1 MGVRAPRYHVAPRG
15 GVTNRALKDG
25 ETNPIARQETSK
37 DAPPDGASRLAA
49 LRVVLEK
56 AAVTGGDRRLL
67 LLTHRSPD
75 PDALGALTGL
85 DFLLR
90 GTMGLD
96 PVIATGGRIFRAE
109 NMAMVRELDLVFE
122 DYQTIDPA
130 RFWGVIVVDAQPTFG
145 HTVLPPEVP
154 LLAVFDHHQ
163 PQGSPVGDEIPH
175 YDVRLGVGATCSIVF
190 EYIEASGLE
199 LDRRTATALCCGVRF
214 DTGDLSLKTTA
225 LDERA
230 FFECFRLADRRMLAR
245 ITRPSLPSTY
255 YRELHRSLS
264 RARRHGPLVF
274 GLLGRVKDPESVAEM
289 ADFFLRLEGAG
300 WSLVGGQ
307 FEGSYHLSL
316 RTDPRFGRAFPLLD
330 RVLDGE
336 GSFGGRGTVAGGQI
350 PLEGADDKT
359 LTLLERRLRA
369 RALKMVDLSALGGS
383 DPRFGTRL
391 TRLP

>member
-1 MGVRAPRYHVAPRG
+1 MKKGGANKPLAGNDAGPDAAP
-15 GVTNRALKDG
+15 DG
-25 ETNPIARQETSK
+25 EV
-37 DAPPDGASRLAA
+37 RLQRL
-49 LRVVLEK
+49 LRVLRE
-56 AAVTGGDRRLL
+56 ARPAGDERRLL

-90 GTMGLD
+90 ATLD
-96 PVIATGGRIFRAE
+96 LEPVIATGGRIFRAE

-122 DYQTIDPA
+122 DYETIDPS

-154 LLAVFDHHQ
+154 VLAVFDHHQ
-163 PQGSPVGDEIPH
+163 PQGPPVDDEIPH
-175 YDVRLGVGATCSIVF
+175 YDVRLGTGATCSMVY
-190 EYIEASGLE
+190 EYLNAAGVEI
-199 LDRRTATALCCGVRF
+199 DKRTATALCCGIRF
-214 DTGDLSLKTTA
+214 DTADLSLKITS
-225 LDERA
+225 LDEDA
-230 FFECFRLADRRMLAR
+230 FFECFRIADRRMLAR
-245 ITRPSLPSTY
+245 IKQPSLPSSY

-264 RARRHGPLVF
+264 RARKHGPLVF
-274 GLLGRVKDPESVAEM
+274 GLLGKVKDPESVAEM

-300 WSLVGGQ
+300 WSLVGGE
-307 FEGSYHLSL
+307 FEGSYHLSI

-350 PLEGADDKT
+350 PLADGDEKN
-359 LTLLERRLRA
+359 LARLERRLRA
-369 RALKMVDLSALGGS
+369 RALKMVDTSALAGS
-383 DPRFGTRL
+383 DPRAGTRL